1 MNFVKQLLTFILAG
15 GGSLFVLLAAIGLL
29 RMPDLF
35 TRMHP
40 SSKAATLGTVSIL
53 IGTALYFQNG
63 AIAVRAVLICLF
75 LFLTAPVASH
85 IIARAGFLS
94 GVPLAEETAIDELSG
109 RYDLE
114 THCLSC
120 PPPGAKEEQ

>member
-1 MNFVKQLLTFILAG
+1 MTIIKQMLILIFAG

-40 SSKAATLGTVSIL
+40 SSKAATLGTVLIL
-53 IGTALYFQNG
+53 IGTAVYFEDG

-94 GVPLAEETAIDELSG
+94 GVPLAEETAIDESQRPL
-109 RYDLE
+109 R
-114 THCLSC
+114 
-120 PPPGAKEEQ
+120 PGTSLLRLPTRRS

>member
-1 MNFVKQLLTFILAG
+1 MTIIKQMLILIFAG

-40 SSKAATLGTVSIL
+40 SSKAATLGTVLML
-53 IGTALYFQNG
+53 IGTALYFKDG
-63 AIAVRAVLICLF
+63 AIAVRALLICLF

-94 GVPLAEETAIDELSG
+94 GVPLAEETAIDELSD
-109 RYDLE
+109 RYDPE
-114 THCLSC
+114 THHLSC
-120 PPPGAKEEQ
+120 PPAGAEDE

>member
-1 MNFVKQLLTFILAG
+1 MKQLLIIIFAG

-40 SSKAATLGTVSIL
+40 SSKAATLGTVLIL
-53 IGTALYFQNG
+53 IGIALYFENG
-63 AIAVRAVLICLF
+63 AIAVRALLICLF

-109 RYDLE
+109 HYDSE
-114 THCLSC
+114 THCLTC
-120 PPPGAKEEQ
+120 PPTEAEED

>member
-1 MNFVKQLLTFILAG
+1 MTIIKQMLILVFAG

-40 SSKAATLGTVSIL
+40 SSKAATLGTVLIL
-53 IGTALYFQNG
+53 IGTALYFEDG

-109 RYDLE
+109 HYDLE
-114 THCLSC
+114 THCLGC
-120 PPPGAKEEQ
+120 PRAGAEDE

>member
-1 MNFVKQLLTFILAG
+1 MKELLTFILTW
-15 GGSLFVLLAAIGLL
+15 GGSLFVLLASIGLL
-29 RMPDLF
+29 RMPDLY

-40 SSKAATLGTVSIL
+40 SSKAATLGTVLIL
-53 IGTALYFQNG
+53 IGIAVHFEDG
-63 AIAVRAVLICLF
+63 AIAVRAVLISLF

-85 IIARAGFLS
+85 MIARAGFLS
-94 GVPLAEETAIDELSG
+94 GVPLAEETSIDELSG

-120 PPPGAKEEQ
+120 PPAGAEEE

>member
-1 MNFVKQLLTFILAG
+1 MKPLLIIIFVG

-40 SSKAATLGTVSIL
+40 SSKAATLGTVLIL
-53 IGTALYFQNG
+53 IGTAVYFEDG

-109 RYDLE
+109 HYDLA
-114 THCLSC
+114 THCLGC
-120 PPPGAKEEQ
+120 PPAGAEDE

>member
-1 MNFVKQLLTFILAG
+1 MTIIKQMLILIFAG

-40 SSKAATLGTVSIL
+40 SSKAATLGTVLIL
-53 IGTALYFQNG
+53 IGTAVYFEDG
-63 AIAVRAVLICLF
+63 AIAVLAVLICLF

-109 RYDLE
+109 HYDLA

-120 PPPGAKEEQ
+120 PPAGAEDD

>member
-1 MNFVKQLLTFILAG
+1 MNLVKQLLTLILTG
-15 GGSLFVLLAAIGLL
+15 GGSLFILLAAIGLL

-40 SSKAATLGTVSIL
+40 SSKAATLGTVLIL
-53 IGTALYFQNG
+53 IGVAVHFGNG
-63 AIAVRAVLICLF
+63 AIVVRAVLICLF
-75 LFLTAPVASH
+75 LFLTAPVAAH

-109 RYDLE
+109 RYDWE
-114 THCLSC
+114 THFLGC
-120 PPPGAKEEQ
+120 PPAEAEED

>member
-1 MNFVKQLLTFILAG
+1 MKELLAFILVG
-15 GGSLFVLLAAIGLL
+15 VGSLFVLLASIGVL

-40 SSKAATLGTVSIL
+40 SSKAATLGAVMIL
-53 IGTALYFQNG
+53 IGIAVHFEDG

-85 IIARAGFLS
+85 MIARAGFLS
-94 GVPLAEETAIDELSG
+94 GVPLAEETTIDELSG
-109 RYDLE
+109 HYDLE
-114 THCLSC
+114 THCLRC
-120 PPPGAKEEQ
+120 PPAKAEEE

>member
-1 MNFVKQLLTFILAG
+1 MNLVKQLLTLILAG

-40 SSKAATLGTVSIL
+40 SSKAATLGTVLIL
-53 IGTALYFQNG
+53 IGIAVHFEYG

-75 LFLTAPVASH
+75 LFLTAPVAAH

-94 GVPLAEETAIDELSG
+94 GVPLAEETVIDELSD

-120 PPPGAKEEQ
+120 PPAKAEEE

>member
-1 MNFVKQLLTFILAG
+1 MNLVKQLLTFILAG

-40 SSKAATLGTVSIL
+40 SSKAATLGTVLIL
-53 IGTALYFQNG
+53 IGIALHFQDG

-94 GVPLAEETAIDELSG
+94 GVPLAEDTAIDELSD
-109 RYDLE
+109 RYDLQ
-114 THCLSC
+114 THSLSC
-120 PPPGAKEEQ
+120 PPTEAEDE

>member
-1 MNFVKQLLTFILAG
+1 MNIMKQLLILIFAG

-29 RMPDLF
+29 RMPDLL

-40 SSKAATLGTVSIL
+40 SSKAATLGTVLIL
-53 IGTALYFQNG
+53 IGIAVYFEDG

-109 RYDLE
+109 HYDLE

-120 PPPGAKEEQ
+120 PPAKAEEE

>member
-1 MNFVKQLLTFILAG
+1 MKPLLIIIFAG

-40 SSKAATLGTVSIL
+40 SSKAATLGTVLIL
-53 IGTALYFQNG
+53 IGIALYFENG
-63 AIAVRAVLICLF
+63 AIAVRALLICLF

-109 RYDLE
+109 HYDSE
-114 THCLSC
+114 THRLTC
-120 PPPGAKEEQ
+120 PPTGAEEK

>member
-1 MNFVKQLLTFILAG
+1 MKPILTSILAG
-15 GGSLFVLLAAIGLL
+15 GGGVFVFLAAIGLL

-40 SSKAATLGTVSIL
+40 SSKAATLGTVLIL
-53 IGTALYFQNG
+53 IGVAVHFQDG

-94 GVPLAEETAIDELSG
+94 GVPLSEETAIDELSG

-120 PPPGAKEEQ
+120 PPAGAEDE

>member
-1 MNFVKQLLTFILAG
+1 MKELLAYILVG
-15 GGSLFVLLAAIGLL
+15 GGSLFVLLASIGLL

-40 SSKAATLGTVSIL
+40 SSKAATLGTVMVL
-53 IGTALYFQNG
+53 IGIAVHFEDG

-94 GVPLAEETAIDELSG
+94 GVPLAEETSIDELSG

-120 PPPGAKEEQ
+120 PPAGAEEE

>member
-1 MNFVKQLLTFILAG
+1 MTIIKQMLILIFAG

-40 SSKAATLGTVSIL
+40 SSKAATLGTVLIL
-53 IGTALYFQNG
+53 IGTALYFEDG

-109 RYDLE
+109 HYDLE
-114 THCLSC
+114 THCLGC
-120 PPPGAKEEQ
+120 PPAGSEDE

>member
-1 MNFVKQLLTFILAG
+1 MTIIKQMLILIFAG

-40 SSKAATLGTVSIL
+40 SSKAATLGTVLIL
-53 IGTALYFQNG
+53 IGTALYFEDG

-94 GVPLAEETAIDELSG
+94 GVPLAEETAIDELSAH
-109 RYDLE
+109 YDLE
-114 THCLSC
+114 THCLGC
-120 PPPGAKEEQ
+120 PPAGAEDE

>member
-1 MNFVKQLLTFILAG
+1 MNLIKELLAYILVG

-40 SSKAATLGTVSIL
+40 SSKAATLGTVLIL
-53 IGTALYFQNG
+53 LGTAIHFGDG

-85 IIARAGFLS
+85 MIARAGFLS
-94 GVPLAEETAIDELSG
+94 GVPLAEETTIDELSG
-109 RYDLE
+109 RYDLDS
-114 THCLSC
+114 HCLSC
-120 PPPGAKEEQ
+120 PPTGADEE

>member
-1 MNFVKQLLTFILAG
+1 MTIIKQMLILIFAG

-40 SSKAATLGTVSIL
+40 SSKAATLGTVLIL
-53 IGTALYFQNG
+53 IGTAVYFEDG

-109 RYDLE
+109 HYDLA
-114 THCLSC
+114 THCLGC
-120 PPPGAKEEQ
+120 PPAGAEDE

>member
-1 MNFVKQLLTFILAG
+1 MTIIKQMLILVFAG

-40 SSKAATLGTVSIL
+40 SSKAATLGTVLIL
-53 IGTALYFQNG
+53 IGIAVCFEDG
-63 AIAVRAVLICLF
+63 VIAVRAVLICLF

-109 RYDLE
+109 HYDLE

-120 PPPGAKEEQ
+120 PRAGAEDE

>member
-1 MNFVKQLLTFILAG
+1 MKQLLTFVLAG

-40 SSKAATLGTVSIL
+40 SSKAATLGTVLIL
-53 IGTALYFQNG
+53 IGTAVHFQDG

-85 IIARAGFLS
+85 IIARAGFFS
-94 GVPLAEETAIDELSG
+94 GVPLAEETTIDELSG

-114 THCLSC
+114 THFLNRS
-120 PPPGAKEEQ
+120 PARAEEE

>member
-1 MNFVKQLLTFILAG
+1 MSLVKELLTFVLAG
-15 GGSLFVLLAAIGLL
+15 GGSLFVLLAAVGLL

-40 SSKAATLGTVSIL
+40 SSKAATLGTVLIL
-53 IGTALYFQNG
+53 IGTALHFGNG
-63 AIAVRAVLICLF
+63 AISVRAVLICLF

-109 RYDLE
+109 RYDPE

-120 PPPGAKEEQ
+120 PPAETNEE

>member
-1 MNFVKQLLTFILAG
+1 MNLMTQLLTLILVG
-15 GGSLFVLLAAIGLL
+15 GGSLFVSLAAIGLL

-40 SSKAATLGTVSIL
+40 SSKAATLGTVLIL
-53 IGTALYFQNG
+53 VGVAVHFEDG

-114 THCLSC
+114 THLLGC
-120 PPPGAKEEQ
+120 PPAEAEEE

>member
-1 MNFVKQLLTFILAG
+1 MTIIKQMLILIFAG

-40 SSKAATLGTVSIL
+40 SSKAATLGTVLIL
-53 IGTALYFQNG
+53 IGIAVYFEDG

-109 RYDLE
+109 HYDLA
-114 THCLSC
+114 THCLGC
-120 PPPGAKEEQ
+120 PPAGAEDE

>member
-1 MNFVKQLLTFILAG
+1 MNLVKELLTFVLAG
-15 GGSLFVLLAAIGLL
+15 GGSLFVLLAAVGLL

-40 SSKAATLGTVSIL
+40 SSKAATLGTVLIL
-53 IGTALYFQNG
+53 IAVALHFENG
-63 AIAVRAVLICLF
+63 AISVRAVLICLF

-94 GVPLAEETAIDELSG
+94 GVPLAEETAIDQLSG
-109 RYDLE
+109 RYDRE

-120 PPPGAKEEQ
+120 PPAETNEE

>member
-1 MNFVKQLLTFILAG
+1 MNLMKPLLIIIFAG

-40 SSKAATLGTVSIL
+40 SSKAATLGTVFIL
-53 IGTALYFQNG
+53 IGTALYFQDG

-85 IIARAGFLS
+85 IIARAGFLA

-120 PPPGAKEEQ
+120 PPAGVKED

>member
-1 MNFVKQLLTFILAG
+1 MSIIKELLTFILVG
-15 GGSLFVLLAAIGLL
+15 GGSLFVLLASIGLL

-40 SSKAATLGTVSIL
+40 SSKAATLGTVLIL
-53 IGTALYFQNG
+53 IGIAVHFGDG

-85 IIARAGFLS
+85 MIARAGFLS

-120 PPPGAKEEQ
+120 PAAGAEEE

>member
-1 MNFVKQLLTFILAG
+1 MSFMKELLTFILTG
-15 GGSLFVLLAAIGLL
+15 GGSLFVLLASIGLL
-29 RMPDLF
+29 RMPDLY

-40 SSKAATLGTVSIL
+40 SSKAATLGTVLIL
-53 IGTALYFQNG
+53 IGIAVHFEDG
-63 AIAVRAVLICLF
+63 AIAVRAVLISLF

-85 IIARAGFLS
+85 MIARAGFLS
-94 GVPLAEETAIDELSG
+94 GVPLAEETSIDELSG

-120 PPPGAKEEQ
+120 PPAGAEEE

>member
-1 MNFVKQLLTFILAG
+1 MTIIKQMLILIFAG

-40 SSKAATLGTVSIL
+40 SSKAATLGTVLIL
-53 IGTALYFQNG
+53 IGTALYFEDG

-109 RYDLE
+109 HYDLE
-114 THCLSC
+114 THCLGC
-120 PPPGAKEEQ
+120 PPAGAEDE

>member
-1 MNFVKQLLTFILAG
+1 MNLIKELLAFILVG

-40 SSKAATLGTVSIL
+40 SSKAATLGTVLIL
-53 IGTALYFQNG
+53 IGTAIHFANG

-85 IIARAGFLS
+85 MIARAGFLS
-94 GVPLAEETAIDELSG
+94 GVPLAEETTIDELSG

-114 THCLSC
+114 THCLGC
-120 PPPGAKEEQ
+120 PPAKAEEE

>member
-1 MNFVKQLLTFILAG
+1 MKPLLIIILAG

-40 SSKAATLGTVSIL
+40 SSKAATLGTVLIL
-53 IGTALYFQNG
+53 IGIAFYFENG
-63 AIAVRAVLICLF
+63 AIAVRALLICLF

-109 RYDLE
+109 HYDLE
-114 THCLSC
+114 THRLSC
-120 PPPGAKEEQ
+120 PSAGAEEK

>member
-1 MNFVKQLLTFILAG
+1 MNLVKQLLTLILAG
-15 GGSLFVLLAAIGLL
+15 GGSLFVLLAAVGLL

-40 SSKAATLGTVSIL
+40 SSKAATLGTVLIL
-53 IGTALYFQNG
+53 IGAALYFEDG
-63 AIAVRAVLICLF
+63 AIAVRALMICLF

-94 GVPLAEETAIDELSG
+94 GVPLAEETVIDELSG
-109 RYDLE
+109 HYDSE
-114 THCLSC
+114 THRLTC
-120 PPPGAKEEQ
+120 PPPGVEEE

>member
-1 MNFVKQLLTFILAG
+1 MKELLTFILTG
-15 GGSLFVLLAAIGLL
+15 GGSLFVLLASIGLL
-29 RMPDLF
+29 RMPDLY

-40 SSKAATLGTVSIL
+40 SSKAATLGTVLIL
-53 IGTALYFQNG
+53 IGIAVHFEDG
-63 AIAVRAVLICLF
+63 AIAVRAVLISLF

-85 IIARAGFLS
+85 MIARAGFLS
-94 GVPLAEETAIDELSG
+94 RVPLAEETSIDELSG

-120 PPPGAKEEQ
+120 PPAGAEEE

>member
-1 MNFVKQLLTFILAG
+1 MTIIKQMLILVFAG

-40 SSKAATLGTVSIL
+40 SSKAATLGTVLIL
-53 IGTALYFQNG
+53 IGTALYFEDG

-109 RYDLE
+109 HYDLE
-114 THCLSC
+114 THCLGC
-120 PPPGAKEEQ
+120 PPAGSEDE

>member
-1 MNFVKQLLTFILAG
+1 MNLLKPLLILIFAG
-15 GGSLFVLLAAIGLL
+15 SGSFFVLLAAVGLL

-40 SSKAATLGTVSIL
+40 SSKAATLGTVLIL
-53 IGTALYFQNG
+53 IGTALYFEDG

-94 GVPLAEETAIDELSG
+94 GVPLAEETAIDELSD

-114 THCLSC
+114 THHLSC
-120 PPPGAKEEQ
+120 PPAGAEEE

>member
-1 MNFVKQLLTFILAG
+1 MNLMKQLLTFLLAG
-15 GGSLFVLLAAIGLL
+15 GGSLFVLLAGIGLL

-40 SSKAATLGTVSIL
+40 SSKAATLGTVLIL
-53 IGTALYFQNG
+53 IGTAVHFEDG
-63 AIAVRAVLICLF
+63 AIAVRALLICLF

-85 IIARAGFLS
+85 IIARAGFFS
-94 GVPLAEETAIDELSG
+94 GVPLADETAVDELSG

-120 PPPGAKEEQ
+120 PPAEADKE